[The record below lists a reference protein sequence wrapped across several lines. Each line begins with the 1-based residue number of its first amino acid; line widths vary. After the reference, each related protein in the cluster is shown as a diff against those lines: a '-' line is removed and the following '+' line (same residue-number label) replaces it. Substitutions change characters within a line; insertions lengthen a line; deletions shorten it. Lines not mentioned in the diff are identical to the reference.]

1 MTIAVKY
8 VPRPN
13 VRKTL
18 IALNKVTGVNMEN
31 AHMTSGLILELG
43 VKRIQTVAMMNYS
56 VKIMSARAVNVP

>member
-1 MTIAVKY
+1 VTIAVKD

-18 IALNKVTGVNMEN
+18 IALNKVTIVNMEN

-56 VKIMSARAVNVP
+56 VKIICAWAVNVP